1 MNQNRRQFLAQTTF
15 SLAALA
21 LGACASNSPS
31 PKKDGPD
38 AVVDGGFNGKP
49 GSTVD
54 GHQTFKTIQEALD
67 AAPVFGGSWEI
78 LIRRGR
84 YHEKP
89 TVVGNGVRLIGEDRA
104 ETIISYDAWAG
115 QPRPGGAGS
124 WRTPGS
130 ATLTVSGADFF
141 AENLTIENAF
151 DWIANDKQDRNGPA
165 YLRDPQAVALYINGR
180 ADRTVLRNVS
190 IAACQDTL
198 FHDAGRACFDHCSVS
213 GNVDFIFGSG
223 QAWFEACD
231 IITRPVGRVTSKV
244 GYITAASTFVGK
256 KYGLVF
262 HQCRLTRE
270 SAAVPANSTALGRP
284 WHPSGDPQAVGAAVY
299 LECWMDDHI
308 EADGWESMSSTTK
321 SGQKVT
327 FTPEDSR
334 FFEYKS
340 SGPGASVN
348 AKRRQLTD
356 AQFAEYAR
364 DKVLD
369 GWTPRIS

>member
-1 MNQNRRQFLAQTTF
+1 MNQNRRLFLGQAGA

-21 LGACASNSPS
+21 LGACAGNASRPR
-31 PKKDGPD
+31 KEGPD
-38 AVVDGGFNGKP
+38 AIVDAGYTGKS
-49 GSTVD
+49 GSAVD
-54 GHQTFKTIQEALD
+54 GHPTYKGIQEALD
-67 AAPVFGGSWEI
+67 AAPVFGSGWEI
-78 LIRRGR
+78 LVRRGR

-89 TVVGNGVRLIGEDRA
+89 SVVGNGVRLIGEDRA

-115 QPRPGGAGS
+115 QARPGGAGS

-130 ATLTVSGADFF
+130 ATLTVSGADFH

-151 DWIANDKQDRNGPA
+151 DWIGNDKLDRNGPN
-165 YLRDPQAVALYINGR
+165 YLRDPQAVALYISGR
-180 ADRTVLRNVS
+180 ADRTILRNVN
-190 IAACQDTL
+190 IVGYQDTL
-198 FHDAGRACFDHCSVS
+198 FHDAGRACFDHCSIS

-231 IITRPVGRVTSKV
+231 IITRPVGRVTAKV

-262 HQCRLTRE
+262 HQCRLSRE

-308 EADGWESMSSTTK
+308 ETDGWESMSSTTK
-321 SGQKVT
+321 SGQKVV
-327 FTPEDSR
+327 FTPEESR
-334 FFEYKS
+334 FFEYRS
-340 SGPGASVN
+340 NGPGATIN
-348 AKRRQLTD
+348 TRRRQLTD
-356 AQFAEYAR
+356 AQYAEHAR
-364 DKVLD
+364 DRVLD
-369 GWTPRIS
+369 GWTPRVS